1 MKKELFG
8 FASGIGLLCA
18 FGSAIA
24 GTTGWTINGP
34 TSVPVDAPWALAGVG
49 AVVALVAARILINRR
64 K

>member
-1 MKKELFG
+1 MKKQILSYV
-8 FASGIGLLCA
+8 SGIGMLSALE
-18 FGSAIA
+18 SAIA

-49 AVVALVAARILINRR
+49 AIVALVAARILINRR